1 MRLSGPPMLVTKL
14 AEQAL
19 RPKRIGS
26 LALPLAP
33 FGGPLIAGVRQIC
46 AHAGKSK
53 SAHAGKNINPNY
65 FLRTSNL

>member
-1 MRLSGPPMLVTKL
+1 MKENLTVRLSGPPMLVTKL

-33 FGGPLIAGVRQIC
+33 FGGPLIAGVRLETRKILHC
-46 AHAGKSK
+46 FNGGH
-53 SAHAGKNINPNY
+53 
-65 FLRTSNL
+65 